1 MLESPGRKMFPE
13 IAALEALL
21 KEIARDEL
29 LPRFAQSQRS
39 VKPDGSIVTEADLAV
54 QARLVGELRRLTPD
68 IDVLGEE
75 MRRDE
80 QERLMARAGAGLWC
94 LDPLDGTSNFA
105 AGIPFFSISLALI
118 REGRPVLGL
127 VYDPVR
133 EECFSARAGAGAWVN
148 GERLLPRSVGLPLPR
163 CIAVVDFKRLDR
175 ALRRRLVDEPPFSS
189 QRNFGS
195 SALEWCW
202 LAAGRYHL
210 YLHGGQKLWDY
221 AAGMLILDEAGGRTT
236 RLGREA
242 AAAGDMGVRSAVA
255 ALDPE
260 LFTQWVSWLGA
271 TSLDG

>member
-1 MLESPGRKMFPE
+1 MFPE
-13 IAALEALL
+13 IATLETLL
-21 KEIARDEL
+21 RDVAREEL
-29 LPRFAQSQRS
+29 LPRFARAQRS

-54 QARLVGELRRLTPD
+54 QERLAGELRKLTPD
-68 IDVLGEE
+68 VEVLGEE
-75 MRRDE
+75 MSRDE
-80 QERLMARAGAGLWC
+80 QESLVARAGAGLWC

-118 REGRPVLGL
+118 REGGSVLGL

-133 EECFSARAGAGAWVN
+133 GECFVASAGEGAWVN
-148 GERLLPRSVGLPLPR
+148 GERLLPRRVGLSLRR

-195 SALEWCW
+195 TALEWCW

-221 AAGMLILDEAGGRTT
+221 AAGMLILAEAGGRAT
-236 RLGREA
+236 RLAREVSVA
-242 AAAGDMGVRSAVA
+242 ADMGVRSAVA

-260 LFTQWVSWLGA
+260 LFGQWVAWLGA
-271 TSLDG
+271 MPGEE

>member
-1 MLESPGRKMFPE
+1 MFPE
-13 IAALEALL
+13 IATLETLL
-21 KEIARDEL
+21 RDVAREEL
-29 LPRFAQSQRS
+29 LPRFAHAQRS

-54 QARLVGELRRLTPD
+54 QERLAGELRKLTPD
-68 IDVLGEE
+68 VEVLGEE
-75 MRRDE
+75 MSRDE
-80 QERLMARAGAGLWC
+80 QESLVARAGAGLWC

-118 REGRPVLGL
+118 REGGSVLGL

-133 EECFSARAGAGAWVN
+133 GECFVASAGEGAWVN
-148 GERLLPRSVGLPLPR
+148 GERLLPRRVGLSLRR

-195 SALEWCW
+195 TALEWCW

-221 AAGMLILDEAGGRTT
+221 AAGMLILAEAGGRAT
-236 RLGREA
+236 RLAREVSVA
-242 AAAGDMGVRSAVA
+242 ADMGVRSAVA
-255 ALDPE
+255 ALDPD
-260 LFTQWVSWLGA
+260 LFGQWVAWLGA
-271 TSLDG
+271 MPGEE

>member
-1 MLESPGRKMFPE
+1 MFPE

-21 KEIARDEL
+21 KDAAREEL
-29 LPRFAQSQRS
+29 LPRFARSQRS

-54 QARLVGELRRLTPD
+54 QERLLGELRKLTPD
-68 IDVLGEE
+68 IDLLGEE
-75 MRRDE
+75 MSGDE
-80 QERLMARAGAGLWC
+80 QERLVARAGAGLWC

-118 REGRPVLGL
+118 RDKRSVLGL

-133 EECFSARAGAGAWVN
+133 EECFYAKAGAGAWVN
-148 GERLLPRSVGLPLPR
+148 GERLLPRRVGLPLPC

-175 ALRRRLVDEPPFSS
+175 ALRRRLADEPPFSS

-195 SALEWCW
+195 TALEWCW

-221 AAGMLILDEAGGRTT
+221 AAGMLVLEEAGGRAT
-236 RLGREA
+236 RLAHESS
-242 AAAGDMGVRSAVA
+242 AAGDLGVRSAVA
-255 ALDPE
+255 ALDPD
-260 LFTQWVSWLGA
+260 LFAQWVSWLGA
-271 TSLDG
+271 TPLEG

>member
-1 MLESPGRKMFPE
+1 MFPE
-13 IAALEALL
+13 IATLETLL
-21 KEIARDEL
+21 RDVAREEL
-29 LPRFAQSQRS
+29 LPRFARAQRS

-54 QARLVGELRRLTPD
+54 QERLAGELRKLTPD
-68 IDVLGEE
+68 VEVLGEE
-75 MRRDE
+75 MSRDE
-80 QERLMARAGAGLWC
+80 QESLVARAGAGLWC

-118 REGRPVLGL
+118 REGGSVLGL

-133 EECFSARAGAGAWVN
+133 GECFVASAGEGAWVN
-148 GERLLPRSVGLPLPR
+148 GERLLPRRVGLSLRR

-195 SALEWCW
+195 TALEWCW

-221 AAGMLILDEAGGRTT
+221 AAGMLILAEAGGRAT
-236 RLGREA
+236 RLAREVSVA
-242 AAAGDMGVRSAVA
+242 ADMGVRSAVA
-255 ALDPE
+255 ALDPD
-260 LFTQWVSWLGA
+260 LFGQWVAWLGA
-271 TSLDG
+271 MPGEE